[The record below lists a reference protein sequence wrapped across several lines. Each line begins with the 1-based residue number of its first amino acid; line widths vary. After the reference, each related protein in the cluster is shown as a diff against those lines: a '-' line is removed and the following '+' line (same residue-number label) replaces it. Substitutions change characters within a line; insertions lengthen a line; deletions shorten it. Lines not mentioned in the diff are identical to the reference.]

1 MNRQKDLFYKG
12 FFFRQPE
19 NKTTLTK
26 PIRVILIVIISFLP
40 IFQGTTMKI
49 DTYIPVTRA
58 KAKFLDMIRMLDTE
72 GSTVAITRNG
82 VPTAVMMSMDHYEAM
97 QETMTILG
105 DRDMMDQIR
114 RSLDDIHSGRPLMDL
129 EDL

>member
-1 MNRQKDLFYKG
+1 MQ
-12 FFFRQPE
+12 
-19 NKTTLTK
+19 
-26 PIRVILIVIISFLP
+26 
-40 IFQGTTMKI
+40 I
-49 DTYIPVTRA
+49 DTYIPVTQA
-58 KAKFLDMIRMLDTE
+58 KTKLLDMIRMLDA
-72 GSTVAITRNG
+72 GGNTVAITRNG
-82 VPTAVMMSMDHYEAM
+82 VPKAVLMSMDQYEAM

>member
-1 MNRQKDLFYKG
+1 MQ
-12 FFFRQPE
+12 
-19 NKTTLTK
+19 
-26 PIRVILIVIISFLP
+26 
-40 IFQGTTMKI
+40 I

-58 KAKFLDMIRMLDTE
+58 KTKFLDMIRMLDTE

-82 VPTAVMMSMDHYEAM
+82 VPKAVLMSMDQYEAM

-114 RSLDDIHSGRPLMDL
+114 RSLDDIRSDRPLMDL
-129 EDL
+129 EDLQ

>member
-1 MNRQKDLFYKG
+1 MQ
-12 FFFRQPE
+12 
-19 NKTTLTK
+19 
-26 PIRVILIVIISFLP
+26 
-40 IFQGTTMKI
+40 I

-58 KAKFLDMIRMLDTE
+58 KTKFLDVIRMVDAG

-82 VPTAVMMSMDHYEAM
+82 VPRAVLMSMDQYEAM

-114 RSLDDIHSGRPLMDL
+114 RSLDDIRSDRPLMDL
-129 EDL
+129 EDLQ